1 MTLKERREAAGLTTA
16 QVAKKLDVTAS
27 AVYNWEYGYNGI
39 IRKYQKRLARLYGC
53 TVDELLKE
61 GAGTVLAE
69 KIKASQKMG
78 R

>member
-61 GAGTVLAE
+61 DE
-69 KIKASQKMG
+69 KKEGKS
-78 R
+78 